1 MQLSQKQKTFFQF
14 LLSILKSILNLKYFP
29 ENKDLIADVFP
40 KLRAPKNVI
49 R

>member
-40 KLRAPKNVI
+40 KLRAPKKVI